1 MPLGGNDLN
10 TYLFDVK
17 INSALVNMYSFF
29 LIIDTDYKTRIEEL
43 NNKIKELQSQLGS
56 SNTQADNKQHLEFE
70 NKIKELTETYELEKS
85 KNEKANIK
93 LRSYK
98 DKILKCAA
106 CINQLK
112 NSRFILTKTVK
123 EYSANI
129 PKWQD
134 DILKASKVLEEQIN
148 NLTSE
153 NNLLKNKLQIVVTSE
168 DSVCPNKVDALNTE
182 NSSLRNVVAN
192 YQKQLEV
199 YAAQNIAL
207 TDEHI
212 DIKSKYQEL
221 NETKLPS
228 QMAENELLRNQ
239 VEEITH
245 KLNDLTG
252 KNNELKELVKDLKI
266 KNQNLTDSL
275 QNQSQY
281 LKAIEHLN
289 LQIKALESEKAI
301 LVKEKLNARDHMVDM
316 DHQNKTMTEQLKKLQ
331 SEVLSL
337 KTALETLSQ
346 EKSTMEVQ
354 SKTEKE
360 GEIKNLMFKIMS
372 LQEQYNS
379 LKKEHE
385 NLQDLNNL
393 LKEEVD
399 TLKLSLE
406 QPKDDADNLS
416 DLNVSLQAD
425 IVKLETKLS
434 AYKQE
439 NASLLTEMKESRAK
453 AKEFDTLLADY
464 EDAKSKLVG
473 YKTEN
478 TELLNEM
485 KEINQVLK
493 ERGEAISKL
502 QKAVAEME
510 TLIETLE
517 KDRHSTN
524 QEKDVLNKKISNLEN
539 DLKNA
544 KQRVNKNSEEFEH
557 IVMERDNAVKALSE
571 KETVIALLKDEIE
584 KLKQQQ
590 TSTGKNLH
598 FIVIGLSSI

>member
-1 MPLGGNDLN
+1 M
-10 TYLFDVK
+10 
-17 INSALVNMYSFF
+17 
-29 LIIDTDYKTRIEEL
+29 EL
-43 NNKIKELQSQLGS
+43 
-56 SNTQADNKQHLEFE
+56 E
-70 NKIKELTETYELEKS
+70 NKIKELTQTYELEKS

-93 LRSYK
+93 LKSYK

-134 DILKASKVLEEQIN
+134 GIIKASKVLEEQIN
-148 NLTSE
+148 NLTNE
-153 NNLLKNKLQIVVTSE
+153 NDLLKNKLQKLEKQIAVTSE
-168 DSVCPNKVDALNTE
+168 DSVCSDKIDALNTE
-182 NSSLRNVVAN
+182 NSSLRNAAAS

-199 YAAQNIAL
+199 YAAQNMSL
-207 TDEHI
+207 TDELT

-221 NETKLPS
+221 NETKLLPKV
-228 QMAENELLRNQ
+228 AEIELLSNQ
-239 VEEITH
+239 VEEMTH
-245 KLNDLTG
+245 KLNDLTS
-252 KNNELKELVKDLKI
+252 KKNELKELVNDLKI

-281 LKAIEHLN
+281 LETIEHLN

-301 LVKEKLNARDHMVDM
+301 LVKEKLNARDHMVEM
-316 DHQNKTMTEQLKKLQ
+316 DNHNKTMTEQLKKIQ
-331 SEVLSL
+331 SEALSL
-337 KTALETLSQ
+337 KMALENLSR
-346 EKSTMEVQ
+346 EKSSMEVKF
-354 SKTEKE
+354 KTDKE
-360 GEIKNLMFKIMS
+360 GEVNNLMFKIRT

-439 NASLLTEMKESRAK
+439 NASLLTEMKECRAK

-464 EDAKSKLVG
+464 EDAKSKLTG

-517 KDRHSTN
+517 KDRHSMN
-524 QEKDVLNKKISNLEN
+524 QEKDMLNKKIGNLEN

-544 KQRVNKNSEEFEH
+544 ELKTSKNSEEIEQ
-557 IVMERDNAVKALSE
+557 IVLERDNAVKALSE
-571 KETVIALLKDEIE
+571 KETVIASLKDEIE

-590 TSTGKNLH
+590 TSAGKNLL
-598 FIVIGLSSI
+598 FIILSINLD

>member
-1 MPLGGNDLN
+1 M
-10 TYLFDVK
+10 
-17 INSALVNMYSFF
+17 
-29 LIIDTDYKTRIEEL
+29 
-43 NNKIKELQSQLGS
+43 QLGTS
-56 SNTQADNKQHLEFE
+56 DTQADNKQHLEFE
-70 NKIKELTETYELEKS
+70 NKIKELTQAYELEKS

-112 NSRFILTKTVK
+112 NSRFILTKTIK

-148 NLTSE
+148 SLTSE
-153 NNLLKNKLQIVVTSE
+153 NDLLKNQLQKLEHQIVVTSE
-168 DSVCPNKVDALNTE
+168 DSVFSNKIDALNTD
-182 NSSLRNVVAN
+182 NSSLRNMVKN

-207 TDEHI
+207 SDELI

-221 NETKLPS
+221 NETKLPT
-228 QMAENELLRNQ
+228 QRAENKLLKNQIEEL
-239 VEEITH
+239 TH

-252 KNNELKELVKDLKI
+252 KNIELELLLKNLKI
-266 KNQNLTDSL
+266 KNQNLTDSF
-275 QNQSQY
+275 QNQSQS
-281 LKAIEHLN
+281 LEATEHLN
-289 LQIKALESEKAI
+289 LQIRALESEKAI
-301 LVKEKLNARDHMVDM
+301 LVKEKLNARDHMVEM
-316 DHQNKTMTEQLKKLQ
+316 DHQNKKLTEQVKKLQ

-337 KTALETLSQ
+337 KSILKTLSQ
-346 EKSTMEVQ
+346 EKSTMEVKF
-354 SKTEKE
+354 KTEKE
-360 GEIKNLMFKIMS
+360 GEVNNLLFKMMT
-372 LQEQYNS
+372 LQEQYNL

-385 NLQDLNNL
+385 HLQDLNNL

-439 NASLLTEMKESRAK
+439 NASLLTEMKECRAK
-453 AKEFDTLLADY
+453 AKEFDTLLAEY
-464 EDAKSKLVG
+464 EEAKSKLTG

-517 KDRHSTN
+517 KDRHSMN
-524 QEKDVLNKKISNLEN
+524 QEKDILSKKIGNLEN

-544 KQRVNKNSEEFEH
+544 EQRTSKSSEEIEQ
-557 IVMERDNAVKALSE
+557 ILIERDTAVSALSE
-571 KETVIALLKDEIE
+571 KEAVITSLKDEIE

-590 TSTGKNLH
+590 TSTGKRD
-598 FIVIGLSSI
+598 V

>member
-1 MPLGGNDLN
+1 M
-10 TYLFDVK
+10 K
-17 INSALVNMYSFF
+17 AC
-29 LIIDTDYKTRIEEL
+29 DTLT
-43 NNKIKELQSQLGS
+43 
-56 SNTQADNKQHLEFE
+56 DNKQHVEFE
-70 NKIKELTETYELEKS
+70 NKIKELTQTYELEKS
-85 KNEKANIK
+85 KNEKANVK

-148 NLTSE
+148 SLTSE
-153 NNLLKNKLQIVVTSE
+153 NDLLKNKLQRLEKQIVETSE
-168 DSVCPNKVDALNTE
+168 DNVCSTKIDTLNTE
-182 NSSLRNVVAN
+182 NNSLRDVLAN
-192 YQKQLEV
+192 LQKQLEV
-199 YAAQNIAL
+199 FREQNIAL
-207 TDEHI
+207 TD
-212 DIKSKYQEL
+212 DLTMIKSKYQEL
-221 NETKLPS
+221 NETKVPA
-228 QMAENELLRNQ
+228 QMAENESLKNQ
-239 VEEITH
+239 IEEMTN
-245 KLNDLTG
+245 KLNDLTDN
-252 KNNELKELVKDLKI
+252 KNELTQLVKDLKI
-266 KNQNLTDSL
+266 KNQTLNDSL
-275 QNQSQY
+275 KNQSQY
-281 LKAIEHLN
+281 SEATEHLN

-301 LVKEKLNARDHMVDM
+301 LVKEKFNARDHMAEM
-316 DHQNKTMTEQLKKLQ
+316 DHQNKTLTEQLKKQQ

-337 KTALETLSQ
+337 KTVLETLTQ
-346 EKSTMEVQ
+346 EKSTLEVKY
-354 SKTEKE
+354 KTEKE
-360 GEIKNLMFKIMS
+360 GEFNKLMFKMMT
-372 LQEQYNS
+372 LQEQYN
-379 LKKEHE
+379 LLTKAHE

-399 TLKLSLE
+399 TLKFSLE

-439 NASLLTEMKESRAK
+439 NASLLAEMKECRLK
-453 AKEFDTLLADY
+453 VKEFDALLAEY
-464 EDAKSKLVG
+464 EDAKSKLTG

-517 KDRHSTN
+517 KDRHSTH
-524 QEKDVLNKKISNLEN
+524 QEKDILSKKVGNLEN

-544 KQRVNKNSEEFEH
+544 EQVTNKNSEVIEQ
-557 IVMERDNAVKALSE
+557 IVVERDNAIRALSE
-571 KETVIALLKDEIE
+571 KEAVITSLKDEIE

-598 FIVIGLSSI
+598 III

>member
-1 MPLGGNDLN
+1 MR
-10 TYLFDVK
+10 T
-17 INSALVNMYSFF
+17 
-29 LIIDTDYKTRIEEL
+29 
-43 NNKIKELQSQLGS
+43 
-56 SNTQADNKQHLEFE
+56 SNIQADNKQHLELE
-70 NKIKELTETYELEKS
+70 NKIKELTQTYELEKS

-93 LRSYK
+93 LKSYK

-134 DILKASKVLEEQIN
+134 GIIKASKVLEEQIN
-148 NLTSE
+148 NLTNE
-153 NNLLKNKLQIVVTSE
+153 NDLLKNKLQKLEKQIAVTSE
-168 DSVCPNKVDALNTE
+168 DSVCSNKIDALNTE
-182 NSSLRNVVAN
+182 NSSLRNAAAS

-199 YAAQNIAL
+199 YAAQNISL
-207 TDEHI
+207 TDELT

-221 NETKLPS
+221 NETKLLPKV
-228 QMAENELLRNQ
+228 AEIELLRNQ
-239 VEEITH
+239 VEEMTH
-245 KLNDLTG
+245 KLNDLTS
-252 KNNELKELVKDLKI
+252 KKNELKELVNDLKI

-281 LKAIEHLN
+281 LETIEHLN

-301 LVKEKLNARDHMVDM
+301 LVKEKLNARDHMVEM
-316 DHQNKTMTEQLKKLQ
+316 DNHNKTMIEQLKKLQ
-331 SEVLSL
+331 SEALSL
-337 KTALETLSQ
+337 KMALENLSR
-346 EKSTMEVQ
+346 EKATMEVKF
-354 SKTEKE
+354 KTDKE
-360 GEIKNLMFKIMS
+360 GEVNNLMFKIRT

-416 DLNVSLQAD
+416 ELNVSLQAD

-439 NASLLTEMKESRAK
+439 NTSLLTEMKECRAK

-464 EDAKSKLVG
+464 EDAKSKLTG

-517 KDRHSTN
+517 KDRHSMN
-524 QEKDVLNKKISNLEN
+524 QEKDMLNKKIANLEN

-544 KQRVNKNSEEFEH
+544 ELRTSKNSEEIEQ
-557 IVMERDNAVKALSE
+557 IVLERDNAVKALSE
-571 KETVIALLKDEIE
+571 KETVIASLKDEIE

-590 TSTGKNLH
+590 TSAGKNLL
-598 FIVIGLSSI
+598 FIILFINLD

>member
-1 MPLGGNDLN
+1 METSD
-10 TYLFDVK
+10 
-17 INSALVNMYSFF
+17 
-29 LIIDTDYKTRIEEL
+29 
-43 NNKIKELQSQLGS
+43 
-56 SNTQADNKQHLEFE
+56 TQADNKQYLEIE
-70 NKIKELTETYELEKS
+70 NKIKELNETYELEKS

-129 PKWQD
+129 PKWQN
-134 DILKASKVLEEQIN
+134 DIIKASKVLEEQIN
-148 NLTSE
+148 SLTSE
-153 NNLLKNKLQIVVTSE
+153 NDRLKNKLLKLEKQIIETSG
-168 DSVCPNKVDALNTE
+168 DSVCSNKIDALNTE
-182 NSSLRNVVAN
+182 NSSLRNMVAN
-192 YQKQLEV
+192 FQNELEV

-207 TDEHI
+207 TDEI
-212 DIKSKYQEL
+212 TILKCKYQEL
-221 NETKLPS
+221 NETKLLTPI
-228 QMAENELLRNQ
+228 AENELLRNQ

-245 KLNDLTG
+245 QVNYLTEQ
-252 KNNELKELVKDLKI
+252 KNEMKQLVEDLKI
-266 KNQNLTDSL
+266 KNQTLSDSL
-275 QNQSQY
+275 ENQSQY
-281 LKAIEHLN
+281 SEATDHLN

-301 LVKEKLNARDHMVDM
+301 LVKEKLNARDHMVEM

-337 KTALETLSQ
+337 KTVLETLSQ
-346 EKSTMEVQ
+346 EKLTMEVKY
-354 SKTEKE
+354 KTEKE
-360 GEIKNLMFKIMS
+360 GEVNNLMFKIMT
-372 LQEQYNS
+372 LQEQYN
-379 LKKEHE
+379 LLQKEHE

-416 DLNVSLQAD
+416 DLNVSLQTD

-439 NASLLTEMKESRAK
+439 NASLLAEMKECRAK
-453 AKEFDTLLADY
+453 AKEFDVLLAEY
-464 EDAKSKLVG
+464 EDAKSKLTG

-517 KDRHSTN
+517 KDRNSSN
-524 QEKDVLNKKISNLEN
+524 QEKDLLNKKIGNLEN

-544 KQRVNKNSEEFEH
+544 EQRTSKNSEEIEQ
-557 IVMERDNAVKALSE
+557 IVVERDNAVKVLSE
-571 KETVIALLKDEIE
+571 KETVIISLKDEIE

-590 TSTGKNLH
+590 TSAGKT
-598 FIVIGLSSI
+598 SSFFVL

>member
-1 MPLGGNDLN
+1 
-10 TYLFDVK
+10 
-17 INSALVNMYSFF
+17 MYSSF
-29 LIIDTDYKTRIEEL
+29 LITDTDYKTKVEEL
-43 NNKIKELQSQLGS
+43 SSKIHELQIQLETS
-56 SNTQADNKQHLEFE
+56 DTQADNKQQLEFQ
-70 NKIKELTETYELEKS
+70 NKIKELTQTYELEKS
-85 KNEKANIK
+85 KNDKANIK
-93 LRSYK
+93 LRSYR

-148 NLTSE
+148 SLTSE
-153 NNLLKNKLQIVVTSE
+153 NDLLKNKLQKLEKQIVEPSE
-168 DSVCPNKVDALNTE
+168 YSVSSNKIDALSTDNI
-182 NSSLRNVVAN
+182 SSRNVAEKF
-192 YQKQLEV
+192 QKQLEV
-199 YAAQNIAL
+199 CTAQNNAL
-207 TDEHI
+207 NDQLTE
-212 DIKSKYQEL
+212 IKSKYQEL
-221 NETKLPS
+221 NETTLPT
-228 QMAENELLRNQ
+228 QVAENDLLRNQ
-239 VEEITH
+239 IEKITL
-245 KLNDLTG
+245 KLNDLTD
-252 KNNELKELVKDLKI
+252 KKNELKQLVKNLKI
-266 KNQNLTDSL
+266 KNETLNDSL
-275 QNQSQY
+275 ENQSQY
-281 LKAIEHLN
+281 SEVSEHFN

-301 LVKEKLNARDHMVDM
+301 LVKEKFNARDNMLEM

-331 SEVLSL
+331 SELLSL
-337 KTALETLSQ
+337 KTVLENLSH
-346 EKSTMEVQ
+346 EKSTMEVKY
-354 SKTEKE
+354 KTERE
-360 GEIKNLMFKIMS
+360 GEVKNLMCKMMT
-372 LQEQYNS
+372 LQEQYNL

-425 IVKLETKLS
+425 IVKIETKLS

-439 NASLLTEMKESRAK
+439 NASLLSEMKECRAK
-453 AKEFDTLLADY
+453 AKEFDSLLAEY
-464 EDAKSKLVG
+464 EDAKSKLAG

-493 ERGEAISKL
+493 ERGESISKL

-517 KDRHSTN
+517 KDRHSVN
-524 QEKDVLNKKISNLEN
+524 QEKDILNKKIGNLEN

-544 KQRVNKNSEEFEH
+544 EQRMSKDSKQIEQ
-557 IVMERDNAVKALSE
+557 IVVERDTAVKALSE
-571 KETVIALLKDEIE
+571 KETVITSLKDEIE

-590 TSTGKNLH
+590 TSSGKIIY
-598 FIVIGLSSI
+598 FIVLCRWRMMLQIFI